1 MFLFNKPSGHP
12 TQRVFTIDGFRN
24 WKKVRDGKNCDI
36 LNHIGK
42 DPNSFHRIAER
53 SYEDLKNQSQHIQNV
68 FENFTSEQI
77 ANNRLQLKAS
87 IEVVRMLAFQG
98 IAFRGRDE
106 SVDSTNRGNFLEILN
121 LIVSYNEQIAEVIA
135 KALKNASYTSPMIQK
150 EILHIFSTKVK
161 ETIRKEIGNAKFC
174 IIVDEARDE
183 SMKEQMAIVLRFV
196 DKDGFVRERFFGLV
210 HVFNTAA
217 ATLQNG
223 IYFVLS
229 QHKLAIENIRGQGYD
244 GTSNMRGGWNG
255 LQALVSNDCPYAYY
269 IHCFAHRLQLALVAA
284 SKEVIPVHQF
294 FTNLTFIVNIVC
306 ASCSRFEELRIAQT
320 AEIAYL
326 IEIDEIQSGRGLNQ
340 ISNLQRAG
348 DTRWSSHLRSVS
360 SLIKIFSPACE
371 VLLKIIDVGTTSSQ
385 RAEADSVY
393 QVMTSFEF
401 VFILHLMKETM
412 QITDHLCQELQ
423 SKSQDILS
431 AMNLVSSTKAYI
443 QQYRDDKWDDLLTN
457 VKSFCEKRNI
467 DVPDMSARYIAR
479 QVELL
484 ILGFALDPQ
493 AARESFRIDDICQL
507 VNKFYPQDFTDLEK
521 EQLEIELNHYKH
533 NVVQHS
539 SFQALSN
546 ISEFCQW
553 LVSTGKSTIYQL
565 VFRVIVLVL
574 TLPVSTATTER
585 AFSAMNIV
593 KTRLRNK
600 IEDEFLTDSL
610 MVYIEKEVAAT
621 ISIDSIIDGFRDSKT
636 RRVPF

>member
-1 MFLFNKPSGHP
+1 LTHANISDTSFPTSDIIVSENSSKKSRRIDVNEFDISSLEFDPGLRRQIWEYNVNQRDEIRRAYIQAGLYQFILEEYPKSGNPNHLRLFQPSWFSLFPTWLEYSKKKDAAFCLPCFLFNKPSGHP
-12 TQRVFTIDGFRN
+12 TQRIFTVDGFKN
-24 WKKVRDGKNCDI
+24 WKKVRDGKNCAF

-68 FENFTSEQI
+68 FENFTSGQI

-106 SVDSTNRGNFLEILN
+106 SVDSTNCENFLEILN

-135 KALKNASYTSPMIQK
+135 KAPKNASYTSPMIQK
-150 EILHIFSTKVK
+150 EILHIFSTKVN

-196 DKDGFVRERFFGLV
+196 DKDGFVRERFFELV
-210 HVFNTAA
+210 HVSNTAA
-217 ATLQNG
+217 VTLQNG

-244 GTSNMRGGWNG
+244 GASNMRGGWNG

-284 SKEVIPVHQF
+284 SKEVIHVHQF
-294 FTNLTFIVNIVC
+294 FTNLTSIVNIVC
-306 ASCSRFEELRIAQT
+306 ASCNRFEELRIAQT
-320 AEIAYL
+320 AKIAYL

-340 ISNLQRAG
+340 ISNLQWAR

-360 SLIKIFSPACE
+360 SLIKIFSSACE
-371 VLLKIIDVGTTSSQ
+371 VLLKIIDVGTTSFQ

-393 QVMTSFEF
+393 QVMTLFEF
-401 VFILHLMKETM
+401 VFILHLIKETM

-443 QQYRDDKWDDLLTN
+443 QQYRDDKWEDILTN

-467 DVPDMSARYIAR
+467 DVPDMNARYVERRGRAR
-479 QVELL
+479 HQ
-484 ILGFALDPQ
+484 Q
-493 AARESFRIDDICQL
+493 A
-507 VNKFYPQDFTDLEK
+507 DFTI
-521 EQLEIELNHYKH
+521 EQHY
-533 NVVQHS
+533 
-539 SFQALSN
+539 
-546 ISEFCQW
+546 
-553 LVSTGKSTIYQL
+553 
-565 VFRVIVLVL
+565 RVDI
-574 TLPVSTATTER
+574 
-585 AFSAMNIV
+585 F
-593 KTRLRNK
+593 
-600 IEDEFLTDSL
+600 
-610 MVYIEKEVAAT
+610 
-621 ISIDSIIDGFRDSKT
+621 
-636 RRVPF
+636 VPQ